1 VSSSPVAI
9 TATTS
14 YPPAA
19 ATSASSTYMR
29 YTQGAVL

>member
-1 VSSSPVAI
+1 VSSSPVAT

-14 YPPAA
+14 YPAA
-19 ATSASSTYMR
+19 AVTSASSTYTR